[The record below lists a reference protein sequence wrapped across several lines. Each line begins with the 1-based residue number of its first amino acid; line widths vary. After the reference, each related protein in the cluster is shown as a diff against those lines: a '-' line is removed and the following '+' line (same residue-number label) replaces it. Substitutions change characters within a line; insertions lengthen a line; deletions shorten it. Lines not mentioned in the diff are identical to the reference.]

1 MSFKKAVMFFGV
13 VLMFVESASAQTLT
27 GGLSGTIHEF
37 LGAVVPNAKITVRLK
52 DKDADEKSAR
62 PKLRKLQNEEFTRTT
77 TSNEAGEFSF
87 SDLPAGVY
95 EIEAST
101 ANGSSFKGRWYR
113 VTAGKTN
120 AYEIEFGTDCDNDT
134 GKTIEISDAEKAEIV
149 NQFLEKAIL
158 KKELAD
164 FESLARQKG
173 PIIVSTEDIKPEL
186 IKLFENVQL
195 MNAREV
201 QQKADK
207 SGDFL
212 FVSISAKAVG
222 ECFLVS
228 IANDWAIAKNSK
240 DEYRYGGAGS
250 SYIYRK
256 QSGKIVGRLTST
268 WIR

>member
-1 MSFKKAVMFFGV
+1 MRLKEIIIAFSI
-13 VLMFVESASAQTLT
+13 VLIFAESASAQALT
-27 GGLSGTIHEF
+27 GGLSGTVHEF
-37 LGAVVPNAKITVRLK
+37 LGAVVPNAKITIRLK
-52 DKDADEKSAR
+52 DKDEDEKSAR
-62 PKLRKLQNEEFTRTT
+62 PKFRKSGDEEFTRTT
-77 TSNEAGEFSF
+77 TGNEAGEFSF

-95 EIEAST
+95 EIEAR
-101 ANGSSFKGRWYR
+101 AADGSSFKGGKFR

-120 AYEIEFGTDCDNDT
+120 LYEIEFGTDCNNDT
-134 GKTIEISDAEKAEIV
+134 GKTIEISEAEKAEIV
-149 NQFLEKAIL
+149 NDFLERAIL
-158 KKELAD
+158 KKQLTDYEA
-164 FESLARQKG
+164 LARQTG
-173 PIIVSTEDIKPEL
+173 PIIVSTEVVKPEL
-186 IKLFENVQL
+186 IKSFENVRL

-212 FVSISAKAVG
+212 FISISAKTLG

-228 IANDWAIAKNSK
+228 FANDWAIAKNSK

-256 QSGKIVGRLTST
+256 ESGKIVGRLTST